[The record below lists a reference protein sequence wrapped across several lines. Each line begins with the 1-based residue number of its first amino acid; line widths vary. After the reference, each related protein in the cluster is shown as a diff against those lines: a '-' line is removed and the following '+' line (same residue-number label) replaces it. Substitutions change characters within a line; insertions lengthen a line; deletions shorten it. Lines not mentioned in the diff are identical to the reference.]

1 MNTITKWR
9 NYKDNGTFLE
19 LALISKQWHLSHFLK
34 LKDQIVTIHYKK
46 KRKGRESTTVIYLV
60 FLLSL

>member
-34 LKDQIVTIHYKK
+34 LKDQIVTMVNANKSVP
-46 KRKGRESTTVIYLV
+46 ESNLHHTNDLKPN
-60 FLLSL
+60 